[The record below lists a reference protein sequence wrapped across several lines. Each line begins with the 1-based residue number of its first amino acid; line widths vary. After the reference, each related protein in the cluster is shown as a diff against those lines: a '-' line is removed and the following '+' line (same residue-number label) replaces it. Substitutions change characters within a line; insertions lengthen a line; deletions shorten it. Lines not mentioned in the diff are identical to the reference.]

1 MFELLSAGYKTER
14 GFMKKGEIYEGII
27 EKVEFPNKGF
37 VWVDDQK
44 VIVKTES
51 RDRKSGL

>member
-1 MFELLSAGYKTER
+1 
-14 GFMKKGEIYEGII
+14 MKKGEIYEGVI

>member
-1 MFELLSAGYKTER
+1 
-14 GFMKKGEIYEGII
+14 MKKGEIYEGII

-44 VIVKTES
+44 VIVKKAEF